1 MNKPFLHTVFRITLV
16 VVLMTS
22 AGFGQSAASNSA
34 GENVEKLLRQS
45 REKAGSDP
53 DSAYQLLLA
62 AKLQLRKVTNKRLRY
77 KVYSQLAETE
87 KNIKRQV
94 IASLNA
100 VNTAEQ
106 LNDTMLIAE
115 GHYNLAKSYKRLQIF
130 DRVMIHL
137 KKAEFLYGKKFQWKK
152 RAQVLVLMGHTAV
165 DLANTQKKRQ
175 FLDIAKRYYQLALHY
190 YKTQRDKRNQLS
202 INIALGNL
210 YMRYYAYEK
219 NEEFILKSIA
229 FSELSLAMTG
239 NDSTSASAPYCI
251 GNIGEAYGLMG
262 DREKEQSYFLKA
274 LKGYEL
280 NLDYYSLAEQQ
291 LLMAASLMATK
302 DYPKALAYLEDFK
315 ANVGEHHL
323 IVGLRMYYKMKS
335 EILYK
340 TGDTKAAYLN
350 RLEYEKALDFQL
362 YEEKEQE
369 ILRLQVENEIIEKD
383 KQIQLLNSTKEFQN
397 RNIES
402 QSKIR
407 NLLIIGVLM
416 AFFLTGGVY
425 LRYREKTRIHK
436 VMVEKNVLLQKLSI
450 VASETMNGVIITD
463 KNGIPEWMNE
473 GYQRMFGWDS
483 IQDFIRHTGEDFLS
497 LSSLT
502 LDELRKY
509 QQIAIDE
516 RRSITYLSHN
526 QTKSGKRLDIQSS
539 MTPVFNE
546 RDELS
551 YWVLVETDITEIS
564 VAREVA
570 EREQQITEN
579 ALKIQELFI
588 ANISHEIRTPMN
600 GIMGLSR
607 QMKDIALTVQQKE
620 IATTIVQTATGLLHV
635 VNDLLDLS
643 KIRAGKMNFEATPFE
658 LEALLEN
665 LRRTQQLKFDEKHL
679 HFSWYI
685 DKNVPKWLLGDP
697 VRVNQILLNLTSNAI
712 KFTEKGRVSISVTAT
727 DLKDRTLMISFAVS
741 DTGIGIPADKQEF
754 VFENFAQ
761 VEDHRTRLAGGT
773 GLGLS
778 ICKTLSEA
786 LGGSISLKST
796 EGRGSIFT
804 VLLPM
809 KPAEEQHTD
818 TKRIPVESDN
828 RLLEGVCVLLV
839 EDNKINQRVALY
851 ELESWRAEVLV
862 ANNAE
867 EAFDWIHQRKVDII
881 LMDISMPKMDGLE
894 ATHIIRTTFP
904 EPVCALPVIA
914 LTASAMTSDFRRHAE
929 AGMNDYLSKP
939 YEPQDLYAMIC
950 KWLGKSFQELSW
962 NEPVIASDHPSTLV
976 DLELLHERSKG
987 DVSYLIEMYE
997 VFLEN
1002 MPEYLHELKEATVY
1016 GIHSAIKEKAH
1027 KMLSP
1032 ARLFKLST
1040 IVTALEEMMHQSDEE
1055 PAFYTKLT
1063 AAIAIDFEQVE
1074 SFIREELE
1082 RVKAQA

>member
-1 MNKPFLHTVFRITLV
+1 MDKPFLHSAFGITLA

-22 AGFGQSAASNSA
+22 IGFGQSAAPKSEATS
-34 GENVEKLLRQS
+34 VVKLLRQS
-45 REKAGSDP
+45 KKQAASDP

-62 AKLQLRKVTNKRLRY
+62 AKLQLNESTDKRLRY
-77 KVYSQLAETE
+77 QVYSMLAETE
-87 KNIKRQV
+87 KNTKRQI

-100 VNTAEQ
+100 VNAAEQ

-115 GHYNLAKSYKRLQIF
+115 GHHNLAKSYKRLQIF
-130 DRVMIHL
+130 DRVMFHL
-137 KKAEFLYGKKFQWKK
+137 EKAEFLYGKKSQWKK

-165 DLANTQKKRQ
+165 DLSNTQKNRHY
-175 FLDIAKRYYQLALHY
+175 LDVARRYYRLALHY
-190 YKTQRDKRNQLS
+190 YKAQKDKRNQLS

-210 YMRYYAYEK
+210 YMRYYGFEK
-219 NEEFILKSIA
+219 DEKYIRKSIA
-229 FSELSLAMTG
+229 FSKLSLAMTG
-239 NDSTSASAPYCI
+239 NDTNSASAPYCI

-262 DREKEQSYFLKA
+262 DREKEQSYFLRA
-274 LKGYEL
+274 LRGYEM
-280 NLDYYSLAEQQ
+280 NLDYTSLAEQQ

-302 DYPKALAYLEDFK
+302 NYKEALGYLEDFK
-315 ANVGEHHL
+315 TNVEEHHL
-323 IVGLRMYYKMKS
+323 ITGLRMYHKMKS
-335 EILYK
+335 EILYE
-340 TGDTKAAYLN
+340 TGDTKGAYLN
-350 RLEYEKALDFQL
+350 RLAYEKELDFQL

-383 KQIQLLNSTKEFQN
+383 KQIQLLNSTKEFQT
-397 RNIES
+397 RNIEN
-402 QSKIR
+402 QAKIR
-407 NLLIIGVLM
+407 NLLIIGVLL
-416 AFFLTGGVY
+416 AFLLAGGIY
-425 LRYREKTRIHK
+425 LRYREKTRMHK
-436 VMVEKNVLLQKLSI
+436 VMVDKNVLLQKLSI

-463 KNGIPEWMNE
+463 KDGTPEWMNE

-483 IQDFIRHTGEDFLS
+483 IEDFIKHTGEDFLS

-502 LDELRKY
+502 LKELRKY
-509 QQIAIDE
+509 QQIALQE
-516 RRSITYLSHN
+516 RRSITYQSHN

-665 LRRTQQLKFDEKHL
+665 LRRTQQFKFDEKHL

-685 DKNVPKWLLGDP
+685 DKSVPKWLLGDP
-697 VRVNQILLNLTSNAI
+697 IRVNQILLNLTSNAI
-712 KFTEKGRVSISVTAT
+712 KFTEKGRVSISVTCT
-727 DLKDRTLMISFAVS
+727 DLKDDTFIVSFAVS
-741 DTGIGIPADKQEF
+741 DTGIGIPADKREF

-778 ICKTLSEA
+778 ICKTLAEA

-796 EGRGSIFT
+796 DGQGSIFT
-804 VLLPM
+804 VQLPM
-809 KPAEEQHTD
+809 KPAAEQQVNNQQ
-818 TKRIPVESDN
+818 IPVEPDS
-828 RLLEGVCVLLV
+828 RLLEGICVLLV

-867 EAFDWIHQRKVDII
+867 EAFDWLHKRKVDII

-914 LTASAMTSDFRRHAE
+914 LTASAMTSDFHKHME

-939 YEPQDLYAMIC
+939 YEPQDLYAMLC
-950 KWLGKSFQELSW
+950 KWLGKSIQELSW
-962 NEPVIASDHPSTLV
+962 NESELKPGHQSTLV
-976 DLELLHERSKG
+976 DVELLYERSGG
-987 DVSYLIEMYE
+987 DKSYLVEMYE

-1002 MPEYLHELKEATVY
+1002 MPEYLRELEEATGY
-1016 GIHSAIKEKAH
+1016 EIHSEIREKVH
-1027 KMLSP
+1027 KILSP

-1040 IVTALEEMMHQSDEE
+1040 IVTMLEQMMREDEE
-1055 PAFYTKLT
+1055 PAFYTELMT
-1063 AAIAIDFEQVE
+1063 AIVTDFGQVE
-1074 SFIREELE
+1074 LFIREELE
-1082 RVKAQA
+1082 RVKTES

>member
-1 MNKPFLHTVFRITLV
+1 MCKPFSDRFSWMALV
-16 VVLMTS
+16 VFLMSS
-22 AGFGQSAASNSA
+22 AGFGQSGAPNSA
-34 GENVEKLLRQS
+34 GASVVKLINQSKKVEL
-45 REKAGSDP
+45 SDP

-62 AKLQLRKVTNKRLRY
+62 AKLQLNQVTDKRLRY
-77 KVYSQLAETE
+77 NVYSMLADTE

-100 VNTAEQ
+100 VNVAEQ

-115 GHYNLAKSYKRLQIF
+115 GHFNLAKSYKRLQIY

-137 KKAEFLYGKKFQWKK
+137 KKAEFLYGKKMQWKK

-165 DLANTQKKRQ
+165 DLSNTQKKRH
-175 FLDIAKRYYQLALHY
+175 FLDIAKRYYQLALQY
-190 YKTQRDKRNQLS
+190 YKTEKDNVNQLS
-202 INIALGNL
+202 ITIALGNL
-210 YMRYYAYEK
+210 YMRYFKFEQDEK
-219 NEEFILKSIA
+219 YIRQSIA
-229 FSELSLAMTG
+229 FSEQSFAMTG
-239 NDSTSASAPYCI
+239 NDSTSPSAPYCI

-262 DREKEQSYFLKA
+262 DRKQEQSYFLRA
-274 LKGYEL
+274 LRGYAR
-280 NLDYYSLAEQQ
+280 NNDYTSLAEQQ
-291 LLMAASLMATK
+291 LLLAASYMATK
-302 DYPKALAYLEDFK
+302 DYAIALDYLEDFK
-315 ANVGEHHL
+315 RNVIEHQL
-323 IVGLRMYYKMKS
+323 ITGLRMYHKMKS
-335 EILYK
+335 EILYEI
-340 TGDTKAAYLN
+340 GDTKAAYIN
-350 RLEYEKALDFQL
+350 RLQYEKELDFQL

-383 KQIQLLNSTKEFQN
+383 KQIQLLNSTKIFQN
-397 RNIES
+397 RNIEN

-407 NLLIIGVLM
+407 NLLIFGVLL
-416 AFFLTGGVY
+416 AFLLTGGLY
-425 LRYREKTRIHK
+425 FRYREKTRIHK
-436 VMVEKNVLLQKLSI
+436 IMVEKNVLLQKLSI

-463 KNGIPEWMNE
+463 KHGTPEWMNE

-483 IQDFIRHTGEDFLS
+483 IQDFIQHTGDDFLS
-497 LSSLT
+497 LSSLNIE
-502 LDELRKY
+502 ELQNY
-509 QQIAIDE
+509 QQIAIAE
-516 RRSITYLSHN
+516 RRSITYQSHN

-564 VAREVA
+564 IAREVA
-570 EREQQITEN
+570 EREQRVTEN

-620 IATTIVQTATGLLHV
+620 IASTIVQTTTGLLHV

-643 KIRAGKMNFEATPFE
+643 KIRAGKMNFETVPFE

-665 LRRTQQLKFDEKHL
+665 LRRTQQFKFDEKQL
-679 HFSWYI
+679 LFSWYI
-685 DKNVPKWLLGDP
+685 DKNLPKWFYGDP
-697 VRVNQILLNLTSNAI
+697 VRLNQILLNLTSNAI
-712 KFTEKGRVSISVTAT
+712 KFTEKGRISISITGT
-727 DLKDRTLMISFAVS
+727 ERNDKTSMISFAVS
-741 DTGIGIPADKQEF
+741 DTGIGIPLDKQQF

-778 ICKTLSEA
+778 ICKTLAEA
-786 LGGSISLKST
+786 LGGNISLNSI

-804 VLLPM
+804 VQLPM
-809 KPAEEQHTD
+809 KAAKEQQVV
-818 TKRIPVESDN
+818 KQVSAESDN
-828 RLLEGVCVLLV
+828 RLLEGICVLLV
-839 EDNKINQRVALY
+839 EDNKINQRVAVY

-867 EAFDWIHQRKVDII
+867 EAFDWLHKKKVDII
-881 LMDISMPKMDGLE
+881 LMDISMPKMDGLQ

-904 EPVCALPVIA
+904 EPICTLPVIA
-914 LTASAMTSDFRRHAE
+914 LTASAMTSDFRKHAE

-939 YEPQDLYAMIC
+939 YEPQTLYNMLC
-950 KWLGKSFQELSW
+950 KWLGKSVQELSW
-962 NEPVIASDHPSTLV
+962 GESELKSVHQSTLV
-976 DLELLHERSKG
+976 DLDLLNERSGG
-987 DVSYLIEMYE
+987 DVAYLIEMYE

-1002 MPEYLHELKEATVY
+1002 MPEYFAELKEVTASGNY
-1016 GIHSAIKEKAH
+1016 PEIHEKAH

-1040 IVTALEEMMHQSDEE
+1040 IVTILEQMMNNENEDQV
-1055 PAFYTKLT
+1055 FYGELLSSIET
-1063 AAIAIDFEQVE
+1063 DFEQIVV
-1074 SFIREELE
+1074 FIQEELK
-1082 RVKAQA
+1082 RLKAE

>member
-1 MNKPFLHTVFRITLV
+1 MNKPCWYRVFWMTLV
-16 VVLMTS
+16 VFLVTCT
-22 AGFGQSAASNSA
+22 GFGQSDARNSA
-34 GENVEKLLRQS
+34 GETVAKLIQQSKEVEK
-45 REKAGSDP
+45 SDP
-53 DSAYQLLLA
+53 DSAYHLLIS
-62 AKLQLRKVTNKRLRY
+62 AKLQLNKVTNKRLHY
-77 KVYSQLAETE
+77 KVYSLLATTE
-87 KNIKRQV
+87 KNSKREI

-100 VNTAEQ
+100 VNIAEQ
-106 LNDTMLIAE
+106 LNDTLLLAE
-115 GHYNLAKSYKRLQIF
+115 SHYNLAKSYKKLQIF
-130 DRVMIHL
+130 DRVMLHL
-137 KKAEFLYGKKFQWKK
+137 KKAELLYGKKFQWKK

-165 DLANTQKKRQ
+165 DLSNTLHKRQ

-190 YKTQRDKRNQLS
+190 YKTQKDKQNQLS

-210 YMRYYAYEK
+210 YMRYYAYDPDEK
-219 NEEFILKSIA
+219 YILKSIA

-239 NDSTSASAPYCI
+239 NDTTSASAPYCI
-251 GNIGEAYGLMG
+251 GNIGEAYGLIG
-262 DREKEQSYFLKA
+262 NRKQEQRYFLRA
-274 LKGYEL
+274 LKGYAM
-280 NLDYYSLAEQQ
+280 NKDFTSLAEQQ
-291 LLMAASLMATK
+291 LLMAGSLMATK
-302 DYPKALAYLEDFK
+302 NYSEALVFLEDFK
-315 ANVGEHHL
+315 ANVEEHQL
-323 IVGLRMYYKMKS
+323 ITGLRMYHKMKS
-335 EILYK
+335 EILFE
-340 TGDTKAAYLN
+340 TGDTEAAYLN
-350 RLEYEKALDFQL
+350 RLAYEKELDFQL

-397 RNIES
+397 QNIED

-407 NLLIIGVLM
+407 NLLVIGVLL
-416 AFFLTGGVY
+416 AFFLTGGIY

-436 VMVEKNVLLQKLSI
+436 MMVEKNVLLQKLSI

-463 KNGIPEWMNE
+463 KYGIPEWMNE

-502 LDELRKY
+502 LEELRNY
-509 QQIAIDE
+509 QQIAIKE
-516 RRSITYLSHN
+516 RKSITYQSHN

-564 VAREVA
+564 IAREVA
-570 EREQQITEN
+570 EREQRITEN

-607 QMKDIALTVQQKE
+607 QLKDIALTVQQKE

-643 KIRAGKMNFEATPFE
+643 KIRAGKMNFESRPFD
-658 LEALLEN
+658 LEGLLEN

-679 HFSWYI
+679 HFSCYI
-685 DKNVPKWLLGDP
+685 DKSMPKWLIGDP
-697 VRVNQILLNLTSNAI
+697 IRLNQILLNLTSNAI
-712 KFTEKGRVSISVTAT
+712 KFTEKGRVSISVTGTAQ
-727 DLKDRTLMISFAVS
+727 KDGTLMVSFAVS

-761 VEDHRTRLAGGT
+761 LEDHRTRLAGGT

-778 ICKTLSEA
+778 ICKTLAEA
-786 LGGSISLKST
+786 LGGSISLNSIG
-796 EGRGSIFT
+796 GRGSIFT

-809 KPAEEQHTD
+809 KSAEEQQIGNNQTP
-818 TKRIPVESDN
+818 IESDDH
-828 RLLEGVCVLLV
+828 LLEGVCVLLV
-839 EDNKINQRVALY
+839 EDNKINQLVAVY
-851 ELESWRAEVLV
+851 ELESWHAEVLI

-867 EAFDWIHQRKVDII
+867 EGFEWLRKRKVDLI

-904 EPVCALPVIA
+904 EPVSTLPIIA
-914 LTASAMTSDFRRHAE
+914 LTASAMTNDFHKHAE

-939 YEPQDLYAMIC
+939 YEPQDLYAMLC
-950 KWLGKSFQELSW
+950 KWLGKSFQELTWS
-962 NEPVIASDHPSTLV
+962 ESESKSSHQSTLV
-976 DLELLHERSKG
+976 DLELLYERSDG
-987 DVSYLIEMYE
+987 DTSYLVEMYE

-1002 MPEYLHELKEATVY
+1002 MPEYLAELKEATVS
-1016 GIHSAIKEKAH
+1016 GDHSEILAKAH

-1040 IVTALEEMMHQSDEE
+1040 IVTMLEQMMHAQGEE
-1055 PAFYTKLT
+1055 AAFYSKLLVGIVT
-1063 AAIAIDFEQVE
+1063 DFEQVE
-1074 SFIREELE
+1074 LFLQEELKRAKTE
-1082 RVKAQA
+1082 L

>member
-1 MNKPFLHTVFRITLV
+1 MHKSFLHTVFGITLV
-16 VVLMTS
+16 VFLMTFS
-22 AGFGQSAASNSA
+22 GFGQTAAPKSEATS
-34 GENVEKLLRQS
+34 VVKLLRES
-45 REKAGSDP
+45 KELAGSDP

-62 AKLQLRKVTNKRLRY
+62 AKLQLNETTDKRLRY
-77 KVYSQLAETE
+77 QVYSMLAETE
-87 KNIKRQV
+87 KNIKRQI

-100 VNTAEQ
+100 VNAAEQ

-137 KKAEFLYGKKFQWKK
+137 KKAEFLYGKKLQWKK

-165 DLANTQKKRQ
+165 DLANTQKKRH
-175 FLDIAKRYYQLALHY
+175 FLDIARRYYQLALHY
-190 YKTQRDKRNQLS
+190 YKTQKDKRNQLS

-219 NEEFILKSIA
+219 NEKYIWKSIS

-239 NDSTSASAPYCI
+239 NDTTSASAPYCI

-262 DREKEQSYFLKA
+262 DREKEQSYFRRA
-274 LKGYEL
+274 LRGYEM
-280 NLDYYSLAEQQ
+280 NLDYTSLAEQQ

-302 DYPKALAYLEDFK
+302 NYQEALGYLEDFK
-315 ANVGEHHL
+315 TNVEEHHL
-323 IVGLRMYYKMKS
+323 IAGLRMYHKMKS
-335 EILYK
+335 EILYE
-340 TGDTKAAYLN
+340 TGDTKEAYLN
-350 RLEYEKALDFQL
+350 RLAYEKELDFQL

-383 KQIQLLNSTKEFQN
+383 KQIQLLNSTKEFQT
-397 RNIES
+397 RNIEN

-407 NLLIIGVLM
+407 NLLIIGVLL
-416 AFFLTGGVY
+416 AFLLAGGIY
-425 LRYREKTRIHK
+425 LRYREKTRMHK

-463 KNGIPEWMNE
+463 KDGTPEWMNE

-483 IQDFIRHTGEDFLS
+483 IEDFIQHTGEDFLS

-502 LDELRKY
+502 LEELRNY
-509 QQIAIDE
+509 QQIALNE
-516 RRSITYLSHN
+516 RRSITYQSHN

-570 EREQQITEN
+570 EREQRITEN

-643 KIRAGKMNFEATPFE
+643 KIRAGKMNFETTPFE
-658 LEALLEN
+658 LEALFEN
-665 LRRTQQLKFDEKHL
+665 LRRTQQFKFDEKHL

-685 DKNVPKWLLGDP
+685 DKSVPKWLSGDP
-697 VRVNQILLNLTSNAI
+697 IRVNQILLNLTSNAI
-712 KFTEKGRVSISVTAT
+712 KFTEKGRVAVSVTAT
-727 DLKDRTLMISFAVS
+727 ELEDGTLMISFAVS

-778 ICKTLSEA
+778 ICKTLAEA
-786 LGGSISLKST
+786 LGGSISLNSI

-804 VLLPM
+804 ILLPM
-809 KPAEEQHTD
+809 KPAEQQVNH
-818 TKRIPVESDN
+818 KQVPVEPDN

-867 EAFDWIHQRKVDII
+867 EAFEWLHERKVDII

-904 EPVCALPVIA
+904 EPVCTLPVIA
-914 LTASAMTSDFRRHAE
+914 LTASAMTSDFHKHAE

-950 KWLGKSFQELSW
+950 KWLGKSFQELAW
-962 NEPVIASDHPSTLV
+962 NESGLKSSHQSTLV
-976 DLELLHERSKG
+976 DLELLYERSGG
-987 DVSYLIEMYE
+987 DTSYLVEMYE

-1002 MPEYLHELKEATVY
+1002 MPEYLDELKEATVY
-1016 GIHSAIKEKAH
+1016 EIHSQIREKAH

-1040 IVTALEEMMHQSDEE
+1040 IVTMLEQMMHQEDEE
-1055 PAFYTKLT
+1055 NAFYTKLLHT
-1063 AAIAIDFEQVE
+1063 IVIDFEQVE

-1082 RVKAQA
+1082 RIKAES

>member
-1 MNKPFLHTVFRITLV
+1 MCKPFSDRFSWMALV
-16 VVLMTS
+16 VFLMSS
-22 AGFGQSAASNSA
+22 AGFGQSGAPNSA
-34 GENVEKLLRQS
+34 GASVVKLINQSKKVEL
-45 REKAGSDP
+45 SDP

-62 AKLQLRKVTNKRLRY
+62 AKLQLNQVTDKRLRY
-77 KVYSQLAETE
+77 KVYSMLADTE

-100 VNTAEQ
+100 VNVAEQ

-115 GHYNLAKSYKRLQIF
+115 GHFNLAKSYKRLQIY

-137 KKAEFLYGKKFQWKK
+137 KKAEFLYGKKMQWKK

-165 DLANTQKKRQ
+165 DLSNTQKKRH
-175 FLDIAKRYYQLALHY
+175 FLDIAKRYYQLALQY
-190 YKTQRDKRNQLS
+190 YKTEKDNVNQLS
-202 INIALGNL
+202 ITIALGNL
-210 YMRYYAYEK
+210 YMRYFKFEQDEK
-219 NEEFILKSIA
+219 YIRQSIA
-229 FSELSLAMTG
+229 FSEQSFAMTG
-239 NDSTSASAPYCI
+239 NDSTSPSAPYCI

-262 DREKEQSYFLKA
+262 DRKQEQSYFLRA
-274 LKGYEL
+274 LRGYAR
-280 NLDYYSLAEQQ
+280 NNDYTSLAEQQ
-291 LLMAASLMATK
+291 LLLAASYMATK
-302 DYPKALAYLEDFK
+302 DYTIALDYLEDFK
-315 ANVGEHHL
+315 INVIEHQL
-323 IVGLRMYYKMKS
+323 ITGLRMYHKMKS
-335 EILYK
+335 EILYEI
-340 TGDTKAAYLN
+340 GDTKAAYIN
-350 RLEYEKALDFQL
+350 RLQYEKELDFQL

-383 KQIQLLNSTKEFQN
+383 KQIQLLNSTKTFQN
-397 RNIES
+397 RNIEN

-407 NLLIIGVLM
+407 NLLIFGVLL
-416 AFFLTGGVY
+416 AFLLTGGLY
-425 LRYREKTRIHK
+425 FRYREKTRIHK
-436 VMVEKNVLLQKLSI
+436 IMVEKNVLLQKLSI

-463 KNGIPEWMNE
+463 KHGTPEWMNE

-483 IQDFIRHTGEDFLS
+483 IQDFIQHTGDDFLS

-502 LDELRKY
+502 IEELQNY
-509 QQIAIDE
+509 QQIAIAE
-516 RRSITYLSHN
+516 RRSITYQSHN

-564 VAREVA
+564 IAREVA
-570 EREQQITEN
+570 EREQRVTEN

-620 IATTIVQTATGLLHV
+620 IASTIVQTTTGLLHV

-643 KIRAGKMNFEATPFE
+643 KIRAGKMNFETVPFE

-665 LRRTQQLKFDEKHL
+665 LRRTQQFKFDEKQL
-679 HFSWYI
+679 LFSWYI
-685 DKNVPKWLLGDP
+685 DKNLPKWFYGDP
-697 VRVNQILLNLTSNAI
+697 VRLNQILLNLTSNAI
-712 KFTEKGRVSISVTAT
+712 KFTEKGRISISITGT
-727 DLKDRTLMISFAVS
+727 ERNDKTSMISFAVS
-741 DTGIGIPADKQEF
+741 DTGIGIPLDKQQF

-778 ICKTLSEA
+778 ICKTLAEA
-786 LGGSISLKST
+786 LGGNISLNSI

-804 VLLPM
+804 VQLPM
-809 KPAEEQHTD
+809 KAAKEQQVV
-818 TKRIPVESDN
+818 KLVSAESDN
-828 RLLEGVCVLLV
+828 RLLEGICVLLV
-839 EDNKINQRVALY
+839 EDNKINQRVAVY

-867 EAFDWIHQRKVDII
+867 EAFDWLHKKKVDII
-881 LMDISMPKMDGLE
+881 LMDISMPKMDGLQ

-904 EPVCALPVIA
+904 EPICTLPVIA
-914 LTASAMTSDFRRHAE
+914 LTASAMTSDFRKHAE

-939 YEPQDLYAMIC
+939 YEPQTLYNMLC
-950 KWLGKSFQELSW
+950 KWLGKSVQELSW
-962 NEPVIASDHPSTLV
+962 GESELKSVHQSTLV
-976 DLELLHERSKG
+976 DLDLLNERSGG
-987 DVSYLIEMYE
+987 DAAYLIEMYE

-1002 MPEYLHELKEATVY
+1002 MPEYFAELKEVTASGNY
-1016 GIHSAIKEKAH
+1016 PEIHEKAH

-1040 IVTALEEMMHQSDEE
+1040 IVTILEQMMNNENEDQV
-1055 PAFYTKLT
+1055 FYGELLSSIET
-1063 AAIAIDFEQVE
+1063 DFEQIVV
-1074 SFIREELE
+1074 FIQEELK
-1082 RVKAQA
+1082 RLKAE

>member
-1 MNKPFLHTVFRITLV
+1 MNIPFSFRVFWMTLAV
-16 VVLMTS
+16 FLVTFT
-22 AGFGQSAASNSA
+22 GFGQSDAQNSA
-34 GENVEKLLRQS
+34 GATVTKLIQQSSEVEKS
-45 REKAGSDP
+45 NP
-53 DSAYQLLLA
+53 DSAYQLLIA
-62 AKLQLRKVTNKRLRY
+62 AKLQLNKVSNKRLHY
-77 KVYSQLAETE
+77 KVYSLLATAE
-87 KNIKRQV
+87 KNIKREI

-100 VNTAEQ
+100 VNIAEQ
-106 LNDTMLIAE
+106 LNDTLLLAE
-115 GHYNLAKSYKRLQIF
+115 SHYNLAKSYKKLQIF
-130 DRVMIHL
+130 DRAMVHL
-137 KKAEFLYGKKFQWKK
+137 KKAELLFGKKFQWKK
-152 RAQVLVLMGHTAV
+152 RAQVLVLMGHTSV
-165 DLANTQKKRQ
+165 DLSNAIRKRH

-190 YKTQRDKRNQLS
+190 YKTQKDQRNQLS

-210 YMRYYAYEK
+210 YMRYYAYDPDEK
-219 NEEFILKSIA
+219 YIRKSIA

-239 NDSTSASAPYCI
+239 NDTASASAPYCI
-251 GNIGEAYGLMG
+251 GNIGEAYGLIG
-262 DREKEQSYFLKA
+262 DRKREQSYFLQA
-274 LKGYEL
+274 LKGYAL
-280 NLDYYSLAEQQ
+280 NKDFGSLAEQQ

-302 DYPKALAYLEDFK
+302 NYSEALGFLEDYK
-315 ANVGEHHL
+315 ANAEKHHL
-323 IVGLRMYYKMKS
+323 FSGLRMYYKMKS
-335 EILYK
+335 EILYE
-340 TGDTKAAYLN
+340 TGDTRAAYLN
-350 RLEYEKALDFQL
+350 RLAYEKQLDFQL

-397 RNIES
+397 QNIED

-407 NLLIIGVLM
+407 NLLIIGVLL
-416 AFFLTGGVY
+416 AFFLTGGIY

-436 VMVEKNVLLQKLSI
+436 MMVEKNVLLQKLSI

-502 LDELRKY
+502 LDELRNY
-509 QQIAIDE
+509 QQIALNE
-516 RRSITYLSHN
+516 RRSITYQSHN

-564 VAREVA
+564 IAREVA
-570 EREQQITEN
+570 EREQRITEN

-643 KIRAGKMNFEATPFE
+643 KIRAGKMNFETTSFD

-665 LRRTQQLKFDEKHL
+665 LRRTQQLKFDEKQL
-679 HFSWYI
+679 HFSWHI
-685 DKNVPKWLLGDP
+685 DKSLPKWLLGDE
-697 VRVNQILLNLTSNAI
+697 VRLNQILLNLTSNAI
-712 KFTEKGRVSISVTAT
+712 KFTEKGRVSIAITGT
-727 DLKDRTLMISFAVS
+727 ELKDGTLMVSFAVS

-761 VEDHRTRLAGGT
+761 LEDHRTRLAGGT

-778 ICKTLSEA
+778 ICKTLAEA
-786 LGGSISLKST
+786 LGGSISLNSI

-804 VLLPM
+804 VLLSM
-809 KPAEEQHTD
+809 KSAKDQQLGHHQSP
-818 TKRIPVESDN
+818 IESDD
-828 RLLEGVCVLLV
+828 RLLEGVCILLV
-839 EDNKINQRVALY
+839 EDNKINQLVAVY
-851 ELESWRAEVLV
+851 ELESWNAEVLV

-867 EAFDWIHQRKVDII
+867 EAFDWLHKRKVDLI

-904 EPVCALPVIA
+904 EPVSKLPVIA
-914 LTASAMTSDFRRHAE
+914 LTASAMTSDFHKHAE

-939 YEPQDLYAMIC
+939 YEPQALYAMLC
-950 KWLGKSFQELSW
+950 KWLGKSFQEFSK
-962 NEPVIASDHPSTLV
+962 NESAAKSSHQSTLV
-976 DLELLHERSKG
+976 DLELLYERSGG
-987 DVSYLIEMYE
+987 DTSYLVEMYE

-1002 MPEYLHELKEATVY
+1002 MPEYLAELKEAI
-1016 GIHSAIKEKAH
+1016 GSGDRSEISAKAH

-1040 IVTALEEMMHQSDEE
+1040 IVPMLEQMMHEQGQD
-1055 PAFYTKLT
+1055 AVFYSELL
-1063 AAIAIDFEQVE
+1063 AVISADFELVE
-1074 SFIREELE
+1074 LFLQDELQRTKTE
-1082 RVKAQA
+1082 L

>member
-1 MNKPFLHTVFRITLV
+1 MCKPFSYKAFWTTLV
-16 VVLMTS
+16 VFLLTS
-22 AGFGQSAASNSA
+22 IGFGQSDAPNSSGASVVKLIKQSKQ
-34 GENVEKLLRQS
+34 VEQ
-45 REKAGSDP
+45 SDP

-62 AKLQLRKVTNKRLRY
+62 AKLQLNKVTDKRLRY
-77 KVYSQLAETE
+77 NVYSMLAETE

-100 VNTAEQ
+100 VNVAEQ

-115 GHYNLAKSYKRLQIF
+115 GHYNLAKSYKRLQIY

-137 KKAEFLYGKKFQWKK
+137 KKAEFLYGKKLQWKN

-165 DLANTQKKRQ
+165 DLSNTQKNRH
-175 FLDIAKRYYQLALHY
+175 FLDVAKRYYQLALHY
-190 YKTQRDKRNQLS
+190 YKTEKDKGNQLS

-210 YMRYYAYEK
+210 YMRYYKFEQDEK
-219 NEEFILKSIA
+219 YIRQSIA
-229 FSELSLAMTG
+229 FSEQSFAMTG
-239 NDSTSASAPYCI
+239 NDSTSPSAPYCI

-262 DREKEQSYFLKA
+262 DRVNEQSYFLRA
-274 LKGYEL
+274 LRGYAR
-280 NLDYYSLAEQQ
+280 NNDYTSLAEQQ
-291 LLMAASLMATK
+291 LLLAASYMATK
-302 DYPKALAYLEDFK
+302 DYAIALDYLEDFK
-315 ANVGEHHL
+315 TNVLEHQL
-323 IVGLRMYYKMKS
+323 ITGLRMYHKMKS
-335 EILYK
+335 EILYEI
-340 TGDTKAAYLN
+340 GDTKAAYIN
-350 RLEYEKALDFQL
+350 RLLYEKELDFQL

-383 KQIQLLNSTKEFQN
+383 KQIQLLNSTKVFQN
-397 RNIES
+397 RNIEN

-407 NLLIIGVLM
+407 NLLILGVLL
-416 AFFLTGGVY
+416 AFLLTGGLY
-425 LRYREKTRIHK
+425 MRYREKARIHK

-463 KNGIPEWMNE
+463 KHGIPEWMNE

-483 IQDFIRHTGEDFLS
+483 IQDFIQHTGDDFLS

-502 LDELRKY
+502 IEELQNY
-509 QQIAIDE
+509 QQIALAE
-516 RRSITYLSHN
+516 RRSITYQSHN

-564 VAREVA
+564 IAREVA
-570 EREQQITEN
+570 EREQQVTEN

-620 IATTIVQTATGLLHV
+620 IASTIVQTTTGLLHV

-643 KIRAGKMNFEATPFE
+643 KIRAGKMNFETVPFE
-658 LEALLEN
+658 LEALFEN
-665 LRRTQQLKFDEKHL
+665 LRRTQQFKFDEKHL
-679 HFSWYI
+679 GFSWHI
-685 DKNVPKWLLGDP
+685 DKNLPKWLYGDP
-697 VRVNQILLNLTSNAI
+697 VRLNQILLNLTSNAI
-712 KFTEKGRVSISVTAT
+712 KFTEKGRVSISVTGT
-727 DLKDRTLMISFAVS
+727 EFNDKTIMVSFAVS
-741 DTGIGIPADKQEF
+741 DTGIGIPADKQQF

-778 ICKTLSEA
+778 ICKTLAEA
-786 LGGSISLKST
+786 LGGNISLNSI

-804 VLLPM
+804 VQLPM
-809 KPAEEQHTD
+809 KAAQEQQAAKQVST
-818 TKRIPVESDN
+818 ESDTHM
-828 RLLEGVCVLLV
+828 LEGICVLLV
-839 EDNKINQRVALY
+839 EDNKINQRVAVY
-851 ELESWRAEVLV
+851 ELESWKAEVLV

-867 EAFDWIHQRKVDII
+867 EAFDWLHKKKVDVI

-904 EPVCALPVIA
+904 EPICTLPVIA
-914 LTASAMTSDFRRHAE
+914 LTASAMTSDFHKHAE

-939 YEPQDLYAMIC
+939 YEPQALYAMLC
-950 KWLGKSFQELSW
+950 KWLGKSVQEIPW
-962 NEPVIASDHPSTLV
+962 NESELISGHQSTLV
-976 DLELLHERSKG
+976 DLELLHERSGG
-987 DVSYLIEMYE
+987 DTSYLIEMYE

-1002 MPEYLHELKEATVY
+1002 MPEYLAELKEVTAA
-1016 GIHSAIKEKAH
+1016 GDHSEIREKAH

-1040 IVTALEEMMHQSDEE
+1040 VVTILERMMYNEGEDQ
-1055 PAFYTKLT
+1055 AFYAKLLT
-1063 AAIAIDFEQVE
+1063 SIEIDFEQVE
-1074 SFIREELE
+1074 VFIQEELK
-1082 RVKAQA
+1082 RLKAE